1 MSVARIIRSLCAACL
16 VAGNTAGTCLA
27 APARDAAGLSRN
39 PSFAG
44 SYWGDLER
52 GWFWYEDPLLDPEPP
67 KVVAPVAPP
76 TTKQPRKAPELV
88 ELERLQRQLEEAR
101 KIAVIRPTEQN
112 VLRYMRLEADVVR
125 RATKFS
131 EVAQRLGWTNPEL
144 DMSLEGRPVNPL
156 ALQAY
161 NQKSLAESE
170 SAIKAL
176 SRDHALFFFFRS
188 DCPYCHTYAPIL
200 EQFASR
206 FGLMIVPISLDG
218 GGIPSFESPR
228 TDNGIARTLNVT
240 QVPATFLAHPSS
252 GTITP
257 VGFGVLST
265 DQLINR
271 VTVISSPDTQRD
283 LPSLARKITLD

>member
-1 MSVARIIRSLCAACL
+1 MKIGRLLQAALIGFWVALSATQSGI
-16 VAGNTAGTCLA
+16 A
-27 APARDAAGLSRN
+27 APARDVSDRPRN

-52 GWFWYEDPLLDPEPP
+52 GWFWYEDPLMEPDPP
-67 KVVAPVAPP
+67 KAVPP
-76 TTKQPRKAPELV
+76 TTPPKQPKKAPELV
-88 ELERLQRQLEEAR
+88 ELERLQKQLEDAR

-131 EVAQRLGWTNPEL
+131 EVAQRLGWTNAEL

-161 NQKSLAESE
+161 NQKTMKEADTGIE
-170 SAIKAL
+170 IL
-176 SRDHALFFFFRS
+176 SRDHALLFFFRS
-188 DCPYCHTYAPIL
+188 DCPYCHAYAPIL

-206 FGLMIVPISLDG
+206 FGLMVVPVSLDG
-218 GGIPSFESPR
+218 GGIPQYESPR
-228 TDNGIARTLNVT
+228 ADNGIARTLNVT

-257 VGFGVLST
+257 IGFGVLST

-271 VTVISSPDTQRD
+271 ITVISSPESQRD
-283 LPSLARKITLD
+283 LPGLARRINPE